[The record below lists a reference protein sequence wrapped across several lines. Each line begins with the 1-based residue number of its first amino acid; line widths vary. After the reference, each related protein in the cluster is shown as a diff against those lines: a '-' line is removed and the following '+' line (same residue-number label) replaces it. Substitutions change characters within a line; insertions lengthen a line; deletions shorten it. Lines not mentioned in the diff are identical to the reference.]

1 MATEIIEFIAQSL
14 GDNIAW
20 SPYCYEYHKVTGNN
34 VVVKTRWAELFED
47 IGDKVKF
54 VPCQSIEQA
63 KKGEAIENGLPEVLG
78 KGTSGEFDT
87 DWRDQIRQAN
97 LPEISNLKKINFD
110 LNREK
115 PIQKQICDQLH
126 IEYKEIKPTILEND
140 LGEYSI
146 PKKKYVCIAVQSTNQ
161 CKLWKESGWD
171 KVVRLLKK
179 MGYKVLCIDQWNT
192 YGNPDLDMWN
202 TMPKHAIDETGPW
215 PIQKRVKQIAGCDFF
230 IGLSSGLSWLAWG
243 LGKKV
248 VMISGATKEINE
260 FKSNCFRVQN
270 KSVCHGCLNDESLG
284 NLYEPPW
291 DYCPKNKKMECYKK
305 ISFEMVKEQI
315 IKCINTKQS

>member
-1 MATEIIEFIAQSL
+1 MATEIIEFVSQSL

-20 SPYCYEYHKVTGNN
+20 SPYCHEYHKVTGNN
-34 VVVKTRWAELFED
+34 VVVKTRWAELFDD
-47 IGDKVKF
+47 IDDSVKF
-54 VPCQSIEQA
+54 VPSQSIAQYNEGIPIA
-63 KKGEAIENGLPEVLG
+63 NGLPKVLG
-78 KGTSGEFDT
+78 EDNR
-87 DWRDQIRQAN
+87 DWRDEIRQAS
-97 LPEISNLKKINFD
+97 LPEISNLRKVYFY
-110 LNREK
+110 LNKEK

-140 LGEYSI
+140 LGEYSV

-202 TMPKHAIDETGPW
+202 TMPKHAVDETGPW

-230 IGLSSGLSWLAWG
+230 IGLSSGLSWLAWA

-248 VMISGATKEINE
+248 VLISGATKEINE

-270 KSVCHGCLNDESLG
+270 KSVCHGCLNDNSLG
-284 NLYEPPW
+284 HLYEPSW

-305 ISFEMVKEQI
+305 ISFEMVREQI
-315 IKCINTKQS
+315 IKLKNEL